1 MKIKSIESF
10 CTEFVG
16 FVRVTVEDGSQGW
29 GQVSTYNA
37 DITCLILHRQVAPWI
52 LGANI
57 GELDGL
63 LDVVTERE
71 HKFPGSYLRR
81 AMSGLDTAVWDLR
94 GKKEG
99 KSVCELLGG
108 IPGPLRVYASS
119 MKRDI
124 TPADEADRMLRLRDK
139 YGYDA
144 CKFRVGAECGRDVD
158 EWPGRTEAIVPVMRR
173 ALDDDMTLLVDANS
187 GFSPQRA
194 IEVGRL
200 LEDYGVCHFEEPCP
214 YWELEQTRQVTEAL
228 DIDVTGG
235 EQDCDMP
242 TWRRLID
249 MRAVDIIQPDVCY
262 LGGISRIMRVAK
274 MAASADLPCTPHCA
288 NLSLVTLFTAH
299 VLKSI
304 PNAGEYL
311 EYSIEEADFYPWQY
325 GLFKESPY
333 KIEDGRIMVSDAPGW
348 GVDIND
354 DWLANATYQISE
366 SS

>member
-37 DITCLILHRQVAPWI
+37 DITCQILHRQVAPWT

-57 GELDGL
+57 GELDDL

-235 EQDCDMP
+235 EQDCDIP
-242 TWRRLID
+242 TWRRIID

-325 GLFKESPY
+325 DLFKESPY
-333 KIEDGRIMVSDAPGW
+333 KIEDGHIMVSDAPGW